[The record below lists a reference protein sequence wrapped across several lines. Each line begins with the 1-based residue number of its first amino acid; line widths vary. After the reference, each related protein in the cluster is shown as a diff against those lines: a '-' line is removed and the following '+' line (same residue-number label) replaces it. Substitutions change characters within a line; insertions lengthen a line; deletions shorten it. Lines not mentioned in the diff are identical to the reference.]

1 MTLKGFEHTQE
12 NIEAKKK
19 LDRKIIQQSDLDIL
33 DSGRRS
39 RSMNS
44 QNVSYRDELATP
56 SSEVKSNIS
65 QSLKGNF

>member
-19 LDRKIIQQSDLDIL
+19 LDRKVIQQSDLDIL

-39 RSMNS
+39 RSRNS
-44 QNVSYRDELATP
+44 QNVSYRDELANP